1 MDKNQ
6 KALIVVGCDKL
17 EIENLLGSYYSPN
30 LFQDIFVRPH
40 EEWYIEDNALII
52 QPMGWGV
59 FIKGEPD
66 PIGIIR
72 VNGYPTW
79 NLLIFLLK
87 IAGNWHLMDKV
98 INKLTNDLKEKG
110 YEIKSTADDVPYEMQ
125 ELIEKSLLDNV
136 DVGISK
142 PKTAEHVWSQE
153 DVYVK
158 LSDVDLMRT
167 FYKDYSSKTA
177 KEIMAAIPNA
187 WEQHVINGGR
197 WGPGIISES
206 YALGSTTIGRY
217 INAFKKAGI
226 RKFQS
231 PEGETI
237 SLP

>member
-87 IAGNWHLMDKV
+87 ITGNWHLMDKV
-98 INKLTNDLKEKG
+98 IDKLTDDLKEKG
-110 YEIKSTADDVPYEMQ
+110 YGIKSTADDVPYEMQ
-125 ELIEKSLLDNV
+125 ELIEKSLLDTE

-142 PKTAEHVWSQE
+142 PKNAEQVLSQE
-153 DVYVK
+153 DVDVI
-158 LSDVDLMRT
+158 LSDVRLMKT
-167 FYKDYSSKTA
+167 FYKDYSPVTA
-177 KEIMAAIPNA
+177 KEIMRVIPKA
-187 WEQHVINGGR
+187 WERHNKDGGR
-197 WGPGIISES
+197 WGPGLIANS
-206 YALGSTTIGRY
+206 YTPKPATIGRY
-217 INAFKKAGI
+217 IRAFKKAGI
-226 RKFQS
+226 KIIIGPS
-231 PEGETI
+231 GEEI
-237 SLP
+237 PIP